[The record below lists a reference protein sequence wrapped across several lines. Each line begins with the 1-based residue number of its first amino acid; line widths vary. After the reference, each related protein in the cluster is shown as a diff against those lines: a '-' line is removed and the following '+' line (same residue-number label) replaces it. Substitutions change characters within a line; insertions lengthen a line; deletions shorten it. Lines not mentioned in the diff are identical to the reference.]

1 MPTPIPIGTLL
12 GEAVCYACYAPG
24 DIPSLARLALWSR
37 IAQGGSG
44 GISGAIVLTRPGE
57 TNVIN
62 PAMGE
67 YMFDTQTWVTMAI
80 NNVDPGVGVQF
91 DNAPNL
97 ISVTITNQP
106 LLFYIFVDFS
116 PTLAT
121 ITMTNVGYLGD
132 IEFAGNPGL
141 TTLSFPITSCG
152 YLGIFSDVNLT
163 SLSLTALDH
172 TDSDLDLFGN
182 FKMSSLNLGV
192 LKVVSGHI
200 NLNNSNAMTAISL
213 PSLLNFSGAFSVST
227 CPLLTSLNVSAMTS
241 RSSGGVGQT
250 FDIAINGALTT
261 VSFPALWPF
270 VDAFDFNATGCALNV
285 ATVNAILV
293 SALAAVPAI
302 TGIVIDLS
310 GGTSAA
316 PTGAGAAAKIALNLA
331 GNTVTTN

>member
-12 GEAVCYACYAPG
+12 GEAACYACYAPG

-37 IAQGGSG
+37 IAQGGG

-67 YMFDTQTWVTMAI
+67 YDFEAQTWVTMAI
-80 NNVDPGVGVQF
+80 NNVDPSVGVQF
-91 DNAPNL
+91 DNGPAL
-97 ISVTITNQP
+97 TTVTITNQP
-106 LLFYIFVDFS
+106 VLFYIFVDFCPLLTS
-116 PTLAT
+116 

-152 YLGIFSDVNLT
+152 FLGIFSDVNLA
-163 SLSLTALDH
+163 SLSLASLDH

-182 FKMSSLNLGV
+182 FAMTSLNLGV

-200 NLNNSNAMTAISL
+200 NLNNSNAITAISL
-213 PSLLNFSGAFSVST
+213 PSLLNFSGAFSAST
-227 CPLLTSLNVSAMTS
+227 CPLMTSLNVSALTS

-250 FDIAINGALTT
+250 FDISVNGALTT

-270 VDAFDFNATGCALNV
+270 VDAFNFNATGCALNV

-293 SALAAVPAI
+293 SAQAAVPPL
-302 TGIVIDLS
+302 TGITIDLS